1 MGHRLSK
8 IYTRTGDQGQT
19 GLGDGSRCD
28 KGDARI
34 AVMGSVDECNSQIG
48 LLRAQLGDHT
58 LTQWPDLQDWLS
70 RVQHELF
77 DLGGELSIPGYR
89 LLAATAVERLE
100 QQIDQMNAHLP
111 PLKNFILPAGSLPVA
126 QAHVC
131 RAVCRRAERE
141 LVLLSHDP
149 QAALSDAALPYL
161 NRLSDWLFVLARSLS
176 RALDGE
182 EVLWQPAPSPQASVS
197 CD

>member
-1 MGHRLSK
+1 MPVS
-8 IYTRTGDQGQT
+8 
-19 GLGDGSRCD
+19 
-28 KGDARI
+28 I
-34 AVMGSVDECNSQIG
+34 APQAPGIAG
-48 LLRAQLGDHT
+48 RA
-58 LTQWPDLQDWLS
+58 LS
-70 RVQHELF
+70 RAEIDAILAQARYVDGLARRIMR
-77 DLGGELSIPGYR
+77 DLGQGIR
-89 LLAATAVERLE
+89 LMLAATAVGRLE